1 MANATDKIM
10 TMSDAISTFVRDG
23 SSVALEGFTHLIPTA
38 AGHEIALVGGSVR
51 DDAASVG
58 KLVELRRLYEPF
70 LVGLG
75 IYFRLP
81 LPAVWPTGD
90 GPDNWQ
96 TSAWLRQAGPLA
108 SLGID
113 PKDEHF

>member
-1 MANATDKIM
+1 MQRPPADPE
-10 TMSDAISTFVRDG
+10 SDRFPPGHLAEWFA
-23 SSVALEGFTHLIPTA
+23 AL
-38 AGHEIALVGGSVR
+38 GGMGVSVR
-51 DDAASVG
+51 DDTASVG
-58 KLVELRRLYEPF
+58 KLVELRKLYEPF